1 MVNYSDVSLQAK
13 PDGRPPCR
21 GLINNQW
28 SLFSVLDEHCDVD
41 HSDPVR
47 PVSGSGLLKWI
58 INRKWN
64 MSECRSDRDGAQTVN
79 DSHQEMNQRLSQSPG
94 REQSAQYIRDQYI
107 RDQYIDEMTS
117 ESAKLHLKPGQAKP
131 GQPKLSRTKWARET
145 RPPQTNLETVLEPP
159 QGPQESPGNLLGHA
173 EALSGPQRAKEPW
186 IVPP

>member
-94 REQSAQYIRDQYI
+94 REQSAQYIRAQYI
-107 RDQYIDEMTS
+107 RDQYIRAQYLRGQYIDQMTL
-117 ESAKLHLKPGQAKP
+117 ESAKLHLKP

-145 RPPQTNLETVLEPP
+145 RPPKPTWKLFWSPHRVLR
-159 QGPQESPGNLLGHA
+159 SHLGTF
-173 EALSGPQRAKEPW
+173 
-186 IVPP
+186 